1 MASNAEPME
10 ALMSAEHEVGHAH
23 SDEVEGYEEWLVDA

>member
-10 ALMSAEHEVGHAH
+10 ALMSEEHEVSHTN
-23 SDEVEGYEEWLVDA
+23 SDKVEGHEELLVDA